1 MRNAGVR
8 YFFGV
13 ALLFIALSGRA
24 LAQGIDSTTNDVAIL
39 KDDNF
44 QPGWREGTA
53 GFGIMFSPIGS
64 SYARPTVDY
73 VPGYIEAGYMLSHI
87 HGTNLWR
94 NNYEIAIEAFGAGIY
109 RST

>member
-1 MRNAGVR
+1 MRNAGFR
-8 YFFGV
+8 HLLLLG
-13 ALLFIALSGRA
+13 ALLAVFTGRA
-24 LAQGIDSTTNDVAIL
+24 FADDLTTLTNGTAYA

-44 QPGWREGTA
+44 QPGWREATA

-87 HGTNLWR
+87 HGSGFFR
-94 NNYEIAIEAFGAGIY
+94 NNYEIAVE
-109 RST
+109 